1 MKNSLKLS
9 FVFALT
15 VLFLSSAFSQVTAD
29 SDKSVDFS
37 KYKSFSFAGWQ
48 NDSDKLVNDIDKKR
62 LRDAFESEFS
72 SRGLNIVTD
81 NADAVVTLYLVVDN
95 KTSVTAYTDYT
106 GGLGYGVR
114 AGWGMGVGGVGMGTA
129 TTTYNEDDYQV
140 GTLVVSIYD
149 ASTKNMIW
157 QGTSQST
164 VQEKASKREKTIPK
178 KVAKLMKKYP
188 VEPVE

>member
-188 VEPVE
+188 VEPVK

>member
-9 FVFALT
+9 FVFALI

-188 VEPVE
+188 VEPVK